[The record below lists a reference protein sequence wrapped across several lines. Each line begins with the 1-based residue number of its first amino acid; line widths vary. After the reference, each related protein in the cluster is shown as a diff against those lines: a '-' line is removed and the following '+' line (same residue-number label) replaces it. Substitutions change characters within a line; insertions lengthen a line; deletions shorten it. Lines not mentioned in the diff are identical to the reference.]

1 LCHVQYIGH
10 SGAVPGFGTLVA
22 TTWDG
27 RRQVVLMMTNS
38 LLDVP
43 DPQHAYDRLVERM
56 LCPTGS

>member
-1 LCHVQYIGH
+1 LCHVQYIGL
-10 SGAVPGFGTLVA
+10 SGAVQGFGTLVA

-43 DPQHAYDRLVERM
+43 HPQHAYDRLVERM

>member
-1 LCHVQYIGH
+1 VQYIGL

-22 TTWDG
+22 TTRDG

-43 DPQHAYDRLVERM
+43 DAQHAYDRLVEPM